1 MLWEGVGLV
10 WQVRCDALRWRE
22 LASQEVT
29 DAHED
34 GIMAVIVPP
43 PAECIGAGIQHMKK
57 GLPLPTQD
65 TRMSWDALPQ
75 MQVGIVW

>member
-1 MLWEGVGLV
+1 MV

-34 GIMAVIVPP
+34 SIILVIVPP
-43 PAECIGAGIQHMKK
+43 STERVGAGIQHMKE

-65 TRMSWDALPQ
+65 THRCCDALPQ